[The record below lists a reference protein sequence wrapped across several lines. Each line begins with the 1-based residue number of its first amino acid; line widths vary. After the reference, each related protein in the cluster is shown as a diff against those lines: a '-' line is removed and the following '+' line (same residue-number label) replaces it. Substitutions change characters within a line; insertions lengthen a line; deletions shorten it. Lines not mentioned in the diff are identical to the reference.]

1 MPRPLLVLLV
11 LAAATALG
19 LWWRARNGR
28 YTAVAPE
35 VARAA
40 QHDDDAPD
48 EQGALLTPADLGVP
62 LGGRATFLQLSS
74 EVCAPC
80 RRTHAVLE
88 HLAATTPGVVH
99 VDLDVVERLDLVH
112 RFSVLRTPTVLVLDA
127 RGAVVGR
134 ASGAM
139 DRRQAHAALQAAAPA
154 HAGRARQREPTWC
167 TTSRPALPSRVPA
180 GPPSADPCV
189 PARARHRTA
198 PAHASPDEAAR
209 PDPCSRSAAMTR
221 PDPTPLTDTP
231 APPSPRQA
239 PAGVD
244 PRGPRFG
251 AALTAVLLVV
261 VLLLGTGAA
270 ATAVL
275 ALVAASFALGV
286 ARGVGGTWQGV
297 LFRTVIRPRL
307 GAPSELED
315 PRPPR
320 FAQLVGLVVTG
331 AGLVLALAGI
341 GAAVPVAAAVALVAA
356 FLNAVFGLCLGCEL
370 YLLGVRLRART

>member
-40 QHDDDAPD
+40 QHDDDAAPD

-80 RRTHAVLE
+80 RRTHAVLQ
-88 HLAATTPGVVH
+88 HLAATTPDVVH
-99 VDLDVVERLDLVH
+99 VDVDVVERLDLVH

-154 HAGRARQREPTWC
+154 AGAHVVHEQAGALEPC
-167 TTSRPALPSRVPA
+167 P
-180 GPPSADPCV
+180 G
-189 PARARHRTA
+189 
-198 PAHASPDEAAR
+198 
-209 PDPCSRSAAMTR
+209 
-221 PDPTPLTDTP
+221 
-231 APPSPRQA
+231 
-239 PAGVD
+239 
-244 PRGPRFG
+244 G
-251 AALTAVLLVV
+251 AAH
-261 VLLLGTGAA
+261 
-270 ATAVL
+270 
-275 ALVAASFALGV
+275 
-286 ARGVGGTWQGV
+286 R
-297 LFRTVIRPRL
+297 
-307 GAPSELED
+307 
-315 PRPPR
+315 
-320 FAQLVGLVVTG
+320 
-331 AGLVLALAGI
+331 
-341 GAAVPVAAAVALVAA
+341 
-356 FLNAVFGLCLGCEL
+356 
-370 YLLGVRLRART
+370 

>member
-1 MPRPLLVLLV
+1 
-11 LAAATALG
+11 
-19 LWWRARNGR
+19 
-28 YTAVAPE
+28 
-35 VARAA
+35 
-40 QHDDDAPD
+40 
-48 EQGALLTPADLGVP
+48 
-62 LGGRATFLQLSS
+62 
-74 EVCAPC
+74 
-80 RRTHAVLE
+80 
-88 HLAATTPGVVH
+88 
-99 VDLDVVERLDLVH
+99 
-112 RFSVLRTPTVLVLDA
+112 
-127 RGAVVGR
+127 
-134 ASGAM
+134 
-139 DRRQAHAALQAAAPA
+139 
-154 HAGRARQREPTWC
+154 
-167 TTSRPALPSRVPA
+167 
-180 GPPSADPCV
+180 
-189 PARARHRTA
+189 
-198 PAHASPDEAAR
+198 
-209 PDPCSRSAAMTR
+209 MTR

>member
-1 MPRPLLVLLV
+1 VPRPLLVLLV

-19 LWWRARNGR
+19 LRWRARNGR

-40 QHDDDAPD
+40 QHDDDTAPD

-154 HAGRARQREPTWC
+154 HAGEDA
-167 TTSRPALPSRVPA
+167 AA
-180 GPPSADPCV
+180 G
-189 PARARHRTA
+189 
-198 PAHASPDEAAR
+198 AHAVHDEQAGA
-209 PDPCSRSAAMTR
+209 PEPC
-221 PDPTPLTDTP
+221 P
-231 APPSPRQA
+231 
-239 PAGVD
+239 G
-244 PRGPRFG
+244 G
-251 AALTAVLLVV
+251 AAH
-261 VLLLGTGAA
+261 
-270 ATAVL
+270 
-275 ALVAASFALGV
+275 
-286 ARGVGGTWQGV
+286 R
-297 LFRTVIRPRL
+297 
-307 GAPSELED
+307 
-315 PRPPR
+315 
-320 FAQLVGLVVTG
+320 
-331 AGLVLALAGI
+331 
-341 GAAVPVAAAVALVAA
+341 
-356 FLNAVFGLCLGCEL
+356 
-370 YLLGVRLRART
+370 